1 MTALPDPAPPP
12 LPRKPRSAFPLWLA
26 ALIVGFTLA
35 TRDLD
40 IDYQALAWG
49 ASDIGEY
56 LSRFG
61 TPNFSRLDRYAA
73 LMAETLAMALW
84 GTALAFTG
92 AFVIAPFAARNL
104 SPHPL
109 VYRAARELLN
119 FLRALPDLLFAV
131 VFVAAIGLGP
141 LPGVLAI
148 GLHVSGFLGKVFA
161 ENLERVDPGAYEAV
175 RASGANFLQTVMW
188 AGWPSALQ
196 ETIGYTIFILDR
208 NVRVA
213 AILGLVGAGGIGF
226 ELTTTL
232 RLFQYDRT
240 GALVIVIV
248 VTVLAIDYLS
258 AWARK
263 KVR

>member
-26 ALIVGFTLA
+26 ALIAGFILA

-84 GTALAFTG
+84 GTALAFAG

-104 SPHPL
+104 SPHPF

>member
-1 MTALPDPAPPP
+1 MTA
-12 LPRKPRSAFPLWLA
+12 LPRKPRSALPLWLA
-26 ALIVGFTLA
+26 ALIAGFTLV

-49 ASDIGEY
+49 AADIGEY
-56 LSRFG
+56 LGRFG
-61 TPNFSRLDRYAA
+61 TPDFSRLDRYFV
-73 LMAETLAMALW
+73 LMLETLAMAVW
-84 GTALAFTG
+84 GTALAFAG
-92 AFVIAPFAARNL
+92 AFAIAPLAARNL

-109 VYRAARELLN
+109 AYRAARELLN
-119 FLRALPDLLFAV
+119 FLRAMPDLLFAV
-131 VFVAAIGLGP
+131 VFVAALGLGP

-148 GLHVSGFLGKVFA
+148 GLHVAGFLGKVFA

-175 RASGANFLQTVMW
+175 RASGANFVQTVMW

-196 ETIGYTIFILDR
+196 ETIGYTIFIVDR

-240 GALVIVIV
+240 AALVIVIV

-263 KVR
+263 RVR